1 MTFTPKSSTSNGRS
15 SWSTWCL
22 RGRDGCGYP
31 ARRLG
36 RDRWRTDLRRAVVEV
51 AQCRLEVNNVSARLH
66 MVAPELAQWLSGQ
79 SAASLR
85 QVAKDDQA
93 AYLDKFAAAR
103 AAHSLWFALDADP
116 LAAALESVYEAQAAR
131 GNLDALRAVVSR
143 ALTAS

>member
-1 MTFTPKSSTSNGRS
+1 MVSPRT
-15 SWSTWCL
+15 
-22 RGRDGCGYP
+22 
-31 ARRLG
+31 RRLRPSRPPAG
-36 RDRWRTDLRRAVVEV
+36 PGPLANRSAAAVVEV

-116 LAAALESVYEAQAAR
+116 LAAALESVYGAQAAR